1 VKDVFAKY
9 LRGDLVIWMVCLL
22 LGLISVVAVY
32 SSISSLAYKYS
43 DGNTFHYLIKH
54 GLMLISG
61 FGIMYGM
68 HKINYR
74 YFARMSQIAIWIAV
88 VLLVLTL
95 LLGVNLNDASRWL
108 KIPIINQN
116 FQTSD
121 FAKIALIAY
130 VSRMLTVKRE
140 VIRDFKKGLLPI
152 LVPIGLVCVLILPAN
167 FSTAAM
173 LFLVCFT
180 LLYIGGVPVRHLAV
194 VVGSAIA
201 GFALLLTIASSMP
214 ELLPRAATWK
224 SRIMSF
230 ESGDSD
236 ANYQIEHAM
245 MAIKSGGVLPSGPG
259 TGDSRNYLPHPYSDM
274 IYAFIIEE
282 YGSLAGGCGVV
293 LLYLIFLY
301 RCMKTARKCQRNYGS
316 FLVLGLS
323 FLIGFQAFINIG
335 VAVNLL
341 PVTGQ
346 PLPLVS
352 MGGTSIWFTCMAIG
366 MILSVSRSVTEG
378 ETIRKRNKGKN
389 TVKSKGYAVA

>member
-1 VKDVFAKY
+1 MKDVFAKY

>member
-1 VKDVFAKY
+1 MAKY

-22 LGLISVVAVY
+22 LGLLSILAVY
-32 SSISSLAYKYS
+32 SSISSLAYKYT
-43 DGNTFHYLIKH
+43 DGNTFYYLIKH
-54 GLMLISG
+54 GLMLGTG
-61 FGIMYGM
+61 FAIIYMV
-68 HKINYR
+68 HKVNYR
-74 YFARMSQIAIWIAV
+74 YFGRMAQIAIWISA

-95 LLGVNLNDASRWL
+95 MLGVNLNEASRWL

-121 FAKIALIAY
+121 LAKIALIAY
-130 VSRMLTVKRE
+130 VSRLLVVKRD
-140 VIRDFKKGLLPI
+140 VLGDFRQGFLPLI
-152 LVPIGLVCVLILPAN
+152 IPIVLICGLILPAN

-173 LFLVCFT
+173 LFAVCFV
-180 LLYIGGVPVRHLAV
+180 LLFIGGVPVKYLSLV
-194 VVGSAIA
+194 VA
-201 GFALLLTIASSMP
+201 GGVLGLVMLFSVATALP
-214 ELLPRAATWK
+214 DVLPRMATWK
-224 SRIMSF
+224 KRITSF
-230 ESGDSD
+230 ESGDSE

-245 MAIKSGGVLPSGPG
+245 MAIQSGGVLPSGPG

-282 YGSLAGGCGVV
+282 YGSIIGGCGVI

-301 RCMKTARKCQRNYGS
+301 RSMKIARTCQRDFGT

-346 PLPLVS
+346 PLPMVS
-352 MGGTSIWFTCMAIG
+352 MGGTSIWFTSLAIG
-366 MILSVSRSVTEG
+366 MILSVSRAVLEG
-378 ETIRKRNKGKN
+378 EPTRKRTAKKQ
-389 TVKSKGYAVA
+389 KPYAVA

>member
-1 VKDVFAKY
+1 MKDLFAKY

-32 SSISSLAYKYS
+32 SSISSLAYKYT

-54 GLMLISG
+54 GLMLITG
-61 FGIMYGM
+61 FAIMYGM

-74 YFARMSQIAIWIAV
+74 YFARMSQIAIWISV
-88 VLLVLTL
+88 VLLILTL
-95 LLGVNLNDASRWL
+95 MLGVNLNEASRWL

-130 VSRMLTVKRE
+130 VSRLLTVKRE
-140 VIRDFKKGLLPI
+140 VIKDFKKGLLPMLI
-152 LVPIGLVCVLILPAN
+152 PIGVICVLILPAN

-173 LFLVCFT
+173 LFLVCFV

-194 VVGSAIA
+194 VIGAAIA
-201 GFALLLTIASSMP
+201 GFALLLSIASTMP
-214 ELLPRAATWK
+214 EMLPRMATWK

-366 MILSVSRSVTEG
+366 MILSVSRSVSEG
-378 ETIRKRNKGKN
+378 ETVRKRNKGKN
-389 TVKSKGYAVA
+389 TVKTKGYAVA